1 MTDKKHSLHSTL
13 EAVPCNTDNLS
24 HTQFSTA
31 CGASLCKSS
40 HLTFK
45 SFQDIGRQ
53 YYFRFSDMCK
63 SWSPESLPHK
73 QLKRYCHLSDLV
85 FFAFALFQRRC
96 VCLQAPLQPIWAI
109 YLDAISND
117 NNKTHHSAGT
127 TQHISSHPRSGWIHP
142 CLASETRQDWA
153 VLELWLEL
161 LGYLSDKM
169 EKKTFA
175 VMLRLRKRF
184 YFSGKTMGTKDK
196 AGISISSLLLCLGK
210 CAVSRDGL
218 LLELWEKGQES
229 IW

>member
-1 MTDKKHSLHSTL
+1 MTNQKHPLHCTF

-31 CGASLCKSS
+31 YGASLCKSS

-45 SFQDIGRQ
+45 SFQDVGRQ
-53 YYFRFSDMCK
+53 YYFHFSDMCK

-85 FFAFALFQRRC
+85 FFAFALFQRRY
-96 VCLQAPLQPIWAI
+96 VCLPAPLQPICAR
-109 YLDAISND
+109 YLDAVSSAD
-117 NNKTHHSAGT
+117 NKTHHSAGT

-169 EKKTFA
+169 KKKKKKNTRCNA
-175 VMLRLRKRF
+175 E
-184 YFSGKTMGTKDK
+184 T
-196 AGISISSLLLCLGK
+196 
-210 CAVSRDGL
+210 
-218 LLELWEKGQES
+218 
-229 IW
+229 